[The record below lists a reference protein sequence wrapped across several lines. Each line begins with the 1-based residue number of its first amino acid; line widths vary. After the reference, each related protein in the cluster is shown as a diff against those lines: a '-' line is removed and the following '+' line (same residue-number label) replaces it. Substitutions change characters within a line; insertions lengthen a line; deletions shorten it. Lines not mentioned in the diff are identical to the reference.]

1 MGRTNVVVDD
11 ELVARAKRIYGLRTT
26 REVIDLA
33 LRRLVGE
40 VSTTPQ
46 VGLKRLRGIGW
57 DGDLD
62 EMRRTSRQVQEWLN
76 RPPASEHD
84 ADQDTP

>member
-11 ELVARAKRIYGLRTT
+11 ELIEKAKRLYNLRTK

-40 VSTTPQ
+40 VSKDPYK
-46 VGLKRLRGIGW
+46 GMLALEGIGW
-57 DGDLD
+57 EGDLD
-62 EMRRTSRQVQEWLN
+62 EMRANRFPDWLE
-76 RPPASEHD
+76 R
-84 ADQDTP
+84 